1 MEDDD
6 DVDNGDDGADDNDE
20 NGDDDS
26 CAIKICKV
34 SRSWQE
40 VEQQFAKG
48 KGHVCLVKIY

>member
-48 KGHVCLVKIY
+48 KGHVCLYI